1 MERIYR
7 TIVGRPWGVLA
18 ALLLATAFFGYHA
31 AHLRMDSSVEA
42 LLPGD
47 DPGKRYYEEVRRL
60 FGSDE
65 VGVVGLVADDVYRT
79 DVLSQLQRLT
89 AVLEKIDGV
98 KSVVSL
104 ANAPDPFA
112 ETGEVLRVAKMPPLM
127 PEVPRTPEALAGLK
141 NKVSERPIFLK
152 NLVAENG
159 KAAAINIFFADMSDD
174 QFTRR
179 GVDEAVET
187 VLANEKGPVRL
198 YYSGLPHFKVYTA
211 RAMWRDLFRFVPL
224 TLLVLIVVLF
234 LSFRSIRGVVLPA
247 LTVLV
252 SLTWTLGI
260 MVLAGSRLSL
270 GTTSLPPLL
279 LVIGTAYALHVVA
292 E

>member
-31 AHLRMDSSVEA
+31 AQLRMDSSVEA

-112 ETGEVLRVAKMPPLM
+112 ETGEELRVAKMPPLL
-127 PEVPRTPEALAGLK
+127 PDVPRTPEALAGLK
-141 NKVSERPIFLK
+141 NKVSE
-152 NLVAENG
+152 
-159 KAAAINIFFADMSDD
+159 
-174 QFTRR
+174 
-179 GVDEAVET
+179 
-187 VLANEKGPVRL
+187 
-198 YYSGLPHFKVYTA
+198 
-211 RAMWRDLFRFVPL
+211 
-224 TLLVLIVVLF
+224 
-234 LSFRSIRGVVLPA
+234 
-247 LTVLV
+247 
-252 SLTWTLGI
+252 
-260 MVLAGSRLSL
+260 
-270 GTTSLPPLL
+270 
-279 LVIGTAYALHVVA
+279 
-292 E
+292 